1 MSQRKYPTSHLQTST
16 NCTPMAKLDDLKRFV
31 ASNSGSSNLMLDR
44 MGITVD
50 QLEMLIPFIASKCSK
65 LSALSLKNNRNPL
78 TNIVDCAGVLADM
91 DGLRSLSVT
100 IDEEEAVAV
109 PLLIP
114 QLNVLNGNNVRTPGH
129 RKTPQNQNPN
139 RQSSQP
145 LQGRPGRGN
154 TTSDIDLSQI
164 SELYNSVKL
173 LYSNGKLLSPSDDRR
188 MTIAFDKHVDAVTS
202 RLKDRRNKLSESYER
217 RTEGLMA
224 KHGMYDIRFQEVLGY
239 SETVDQRLGE
249 VLKKI
254 RGIHTGLFQ
263 LVPEI
268 VKDTVEAT
276 EVRGGERVDE
286 LVEELEEMRLE
297 LERSEDETGQ
307 LLEAAEML
315 ESEAKVNQSEMM
327 KLRKQLKKITAENEN
342 MRAELSSTGAV
353 KRAVVIGGQN
363 YRGTIRQDDDN
374 NNSMLAL
381 PPPPIRDE
389 KKEESGGGNLQNT
402 QLVEAEQTI
411 RNLTLKQLLAFIE
424 ELYASKEK
432 YDKKCAASKLPR
444 ETMEQHMYTFLNQRY
459 GLRSL
464 IVDNAS
470 AVIKAVNSFHLQ
482 ENTVAVFGK
491 ILRNEIDEEFRFVQK
506 QLKDTVMDLL
516 RVHLKAKHVRKPD
529 DFIHSLAENIEG
541 GVIAVEEWTDIIQY
555 MYNEDDATA
564 LGVMLADA
572 ARKYNGLRI
581 KELKEAAKRQPRAKS
596 GIDQDLN
603 SKMPYAD
610 FVKVLLDFQLLGH
623 DRFLTKFRDRFY
635 EVDKDNNGIIN
646 EEEFRMLCS
655 VIGKLTGKG
664 KNAKVVRSEADMQTL
679 LHTADPH
686 NNNHIT
692 FSEAVACLS
701 GDIVEMVVD
710 MHSRQ
715 QRLKEINIKRE
726 QKGMKKMA
734 QGIA

>member
-1 MSQRKYPTSHLQTST
+1 MEE
-16 NCTPMAKLDDLKRFV
+16 LKRFV

-44 MGITVD
+44 MGITTEA
-50 QLEMLIPFIASKCSK
+50 LEELIPFIAQRLQNLNS
-65 LSALSLKNNRNPL
+65 LALKNNSNPL
-78 TNIVDCAGVLADM
+78 TNIVDCCGVL
-91 DGLRSLSVT
+91 GEVQSLRSLSVT

-109 PLLIP
+109 PLLVP
-114 QLNVLNGNNVRTPGH
+114 QLNVLNGNNVGTPGRRKSQPNPH
-129 RKTPQNQNPN
+129 RK
-139 RQSSQP
+139 SQP
-145 LQGRPGRGN
+145 LQGRPGQGN
-154 TTSDIDLSQI
+154 TTSDIDLEKI
-164 SELYNSVKL
+164 SGLYNDVKM
-173 LYSNGKLLSPSDDRR
+173 LYSNGQILSPADDRR
-188 MTIAFDKHVDAVTS
+188 MTIAFDKHVDAVTN
-202 RLKDRRNKLSESYER
+202 RLKERRNKLEESYER

-224 KHGMYDIRFQEVLGY
+224 KHGMYDICFQEVLAY
-239 SETVDQRLGE
+239 SETISPPLSA

-254 RGIHTGLFQ
+254 RSIHTGLFQ

-276 EVRGGERVDE
+276 GVRGEERVEE
-286 LVEELEEMRLE
+286 LLEELEETRLE

-327 KLRKQLKKITAENEN
+327 KLRKQLRKLTTENEGL
-342 MRAELSSTGAV
+342 RSELSGMGAV
-353 KRAVVIGGQN
+353 KKAVVIGGRN
-363 YRGTIRQDDDN
+363 YPNTIRQDDDN

-381 PPPPIRDE
+381 PPPPVREE
-389 KKEESGGGNLQNT
+389 KKEDNNTSMQNT
-402 QLVEAEQTI
+402 QIVEQEPSI
-411 RNLTLKQLLAFIE
+411 RNLTLKQLLAFVD

-464 IVDNAS
+464 IVENAS
-470 AVIKAVNSFHLQ
+470 AVIKAVNSFHQQ

-529 DFIHSLAENIEG
+529 DFIHSLAENIEQ
-541 GVIAVEEWTDIIQY
+541 GVINVEEWTDIIQY
-555 MYNEDDATA
+555 MYNEDDAMA
-564 LGVMLADA
+564 LGVMLKDA
-572 ARKYNGLRI
+572 ARKYNGQRI
-581 KELKEAAKRQPRAKS
+581 KEAKEAAKKQPRAKA

-603 SKMPYAD
+603 GKMPYAD
-610 FVKVLLDFQLLGH
+610 FLKVLLDFQLLGH

-646 EEEFRMLCS
+646 EEEFRMLCG

-664 KNAKVVRSEADMQTL
+664 KNAKVVRSEADMRSL
-679 LHTADPH
+679 LETADPH

-726 QKGMKKMA
+726 QKGFKKIQ
-734 QGIA
+734 QGLAP